1 MNNVLVELYC
11 AATIKKYDMWF
22 PKSMKIREV
31 INQLIEQIEDFENNN
46 ELFQNT
52 DNIMLYLYE
61 RQDVLNRDYT
71 VEQCGIVSGQR
82 IMMV

>member
-1 MNNVLVELYC
+1 MNKVLVELYC

-46 ELFQNT
+46 DPLPS
-52 DNIMLYLYE
+52 LPWRVYAHHH
-61 RQDVLNRDYT
+61 
-71 VEQCGIVSGQR
+71 S
-82 IMMV
+82 

>member
-1 MNNVLVELYC
+1 MNKVLVELYC

-52 DNIMLYLYE
+52 DKIMLYLSE
-61 RQDVLNRDYT
+61 SRDVLNRDYT

>member
-1 MNNVLVELYC
+1 MNKVLVELYC

-52 DNIMLYLYE
+52 DNIMLY
-61 RQDVLNRDYT
+61 
-71 VEQCGIVSGQR
+71 
-82 IMMV
+82 

>member
-1 MNNVLVELYC
+1 MNKVLVELYC

-31 INQLIEQIEDFENNN
+31 INQIEDFENNN

>member
-1 MNNVLVELYC
+1 MNKVLVELHC
-11 AATIKKYDMWF
+11 AATSKKYDMWF
-22 PKSMKIREV
+22 PKSMKIGEV
-31 INQLIEQIEDFENNN
+31 IMQLIEQIEDYENNN
-46 ELFQNT
+46 ELFQNP